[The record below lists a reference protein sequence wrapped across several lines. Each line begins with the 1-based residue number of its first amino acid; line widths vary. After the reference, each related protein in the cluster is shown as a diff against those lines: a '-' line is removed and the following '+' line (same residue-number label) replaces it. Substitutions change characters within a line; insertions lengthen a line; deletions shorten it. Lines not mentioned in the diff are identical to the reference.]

1 MTLDELEI
9 KLSNLQKQIEDNTAA
24 LITLSNNLKEYA
36 TKDDLNELTIQV
48 KELLSVN
55 TTLQNTVGEITFRV
69 NKVDHLSTLLDVSTD
84 NITVNDVLQYGSDGK
99 WHNIQPHLLKF
110 PTVDNGS
117 NSSTAI
123 SLSSLTDVYLSNLK
137 DGQILTYSELRNK
150 WVNKTIETNDDSGNT
165 NVGDLSG
172 YLTLEDAK
180 KTYLP
185 LSGGT
190 LTGALTVN
198 KQLDVTGN
206 ILATGGITTYNN

>member
-9 KLSNLQKQIEDNTAA
+9 KLSNLQKLVEDNTAA
-24 LITLSNNLKEYA
+24 LTTLSNNLKEYA
-36 TKDDLNELTIQV
+36 TKDDLNELTVQV
-48 KELLSVN
+48 KELLSAN
-55 TTLQNTVGEITFRV
+55 ATLQDAVGEITFRV

-84 NITVNDVLQYGSDGK
+84 NITVNDLLQYGSDGK
-99 WHNIQPHLLKF
+99 WHNIQPHLVKL
-110 PTVDNGS
+110 PIIDGS
-117 NSSTAI
+117 GNVGAI
-123 SLSSLTDVYLSNLK
+123 TLSSLTDVQLSNLK
-137 DGQILTYSELRNK
+137 DGQALIYSALSSK
-150 WVNKTIETNDDSGNT
+150 WVNKTIETNSGSGNT